1 VPITAEGYISQSE
14 FISFYTDLSIN
25 IPSDQAFSDFVS
37 AQWGAEQVML
47 SAGTVEEVK
56 AALKTIRFKL
66 LQKTSGTHEEFILR
80 KVFNEF
86 DSARRGLLGEE
97 ELSAMLT
104 KLEIPTER
112 RLLAPLIGKLS
123 QRGDGCIDFADFEQF
138 LFYDPFHL

>member
-25 IPSDQAFSDFVS
+25 IPSHQAFSDFVS
-37 AQWGAEQVML
+37 AQWGAEQVKL

>member
-37 AQWGAEQVML
+37 AQWGAEQVKL